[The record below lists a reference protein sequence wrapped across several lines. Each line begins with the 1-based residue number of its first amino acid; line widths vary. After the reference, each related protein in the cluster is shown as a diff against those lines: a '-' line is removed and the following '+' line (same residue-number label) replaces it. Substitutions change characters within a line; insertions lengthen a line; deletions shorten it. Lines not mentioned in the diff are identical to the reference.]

1 MNSKRFIS
9 VSKKLSLIITSIV
22 LGILFTTGIISYN
35 KVVDFGTRF
44 NGEHTKTVV
53 VFAKNLVD
61 GDSLTTV
68 IQSGEEYSNYAN
80 SLREKLMVMRDQTN
94 MKYLYTFYEQDGK
107 YHYAI
112 EGGDPNAEDYSPM
125 NSIADFEE
133 DDLPL
138 INNAFLKKEIG
149 YTPITYDETYGWMV
163 TCYAPIE
170 NSKGEVVAL
179 LGCDIEAETVIS
191 EIRSY
196 RKQVLATGIG
206 LLIISLLLIY
216 YLVSKPAKSIAK
228 IAEIAQSVA
237 KGDLN
242 QQVNIKT
249 NDELGLLS
257 DAVNDMIIQLKS
269 IVSHIDSKCSDF
281 VTGSGQ
287 FKNLSHKLSN
297 DASQQ
302 SNLTQ
307 DVKLTIQQI
316 TGSIS
321 TNSQSSGVAEGINL
335 KLASSIN
342 NVVSTTQNSITSIK
356 QVIERISV
364 IGEIARQTNILALNA
379 AIEAARAGEHGK
391 GFAVV
396 ANEVRKLAERS
407 ALAANEIAS
416 LSNLTIDTANSSQDK
431 LVELVP
437 EIEKSLDIV
446 RKINHTIQEQ
456 LNNTQQIGDAIDH
469 LSNVAMQNAQWSG
482 NLSSEAE
489 RLANQSNELKGLVS
503 HFRLN

>member
-9 VSKKLSLIITSIV
+9 VSKKLSLLITSIV

-68 IQSGEEYSNYAN
+68 IQSGEEYSSYAN

-94 MKYLYTFYEQDGK
+94 MKYLYTFYELNGK

-125 NSIADFEE
+125 NSIANFDEE
-133 DDLPL
+133 DLPF

-170 NSKGEVVAL
+170 NSEGEVVAL
-179 LGCDIEAETVIS
+179 LGCDIEAKTVIS

-196 RKQVLATGIG
+196 RNLVLATGIG

-216 YLVSKPAKSIAK
+216 YLVSKPTKSIAK

-257 DAVNDMIIQLKS
+257 DAVNDMILQLKS

-446 RKINHTIQEQ
+446 RKINYTIQEQ

>member
-1 MNSKRFIS
+1 MSSERFVS

-22 LGILFTTGIISYN
+22 LGILFTTGVISYN

-44 NGEHTKTVV
+44 NGDHTKTVA

-61 GDSLTTV
+61 GDSLSHV
-68 IQSGEEYSNYAN
+68 IQTGEEYSAYAN
-80 SLREKLMVMRDQTN
+80 SLREKLRNIRDQTN
-94 MKYLYTFYEQDGK
+94 MKYLYTFYKTGNEFR
-107 YHYAI
+107 YAI
-112 EGGDPNAEDYSPM
+112 EGGDPDTEDYSPM
-125 NSIADFEE
+125 NSVADFDK
-133 DDLPL
+133 DDIPL
-138 INNAFLKKEIG
+138 ISNTIEKQDVG
-149 YTPITYDETYGWMV
+149 YTPITHDETYGWMV
-163 TCYAPIE
+163 TCYAPIV
-170 NSKGEVVAL
+170 NSKGEVVAI

-196 RKQVLATGIG
+196 RNQVLATGIG
-206 LLIISLLLIY
+206 LLLISLLLIY
-216 YLVSKPAKSIAK
+216 YLISKPAKSIAK

-257 DAVNDMIIQLKS
+257 DAVNDMIIQIKS

-321 TNSQSSGVAEGINL
+321 SNSQSSGVAEGINL

-407 ALAANEIAS
+407 ALAATEIAS

-489 RLANQSNELKGLVS
+489 HLANQSNELKGLVS

>member
-1 MNSKRFIS
+1 
-9 VSKKLSLIITSIV
+9 
-22 LGILFTTGIISYN
+22 
-35 KVVDFGTRF
+35 
-44 NGEHTKTVV
+44 
-53 VFAKNLVD
+53 
-61 GDSLTTV
+61 
-68 IQSGEEYSNYAN
+68 
-80 SLREKLMVMRDQTN
+80 
-94 MKYLYTFYEQDGK
+94 
-107 YHYAI
+107 
-112 EGGDPNAEDYSPM
+112 
-125 NSIADFEE
+125 
-133 DDLPL
+133 
-138 INNAFLKKEIG
+138 
-149 YTPITYDETYGWMV
+149 MV
-163 TCYAPIE
+163 TSYAPIE
-170 NSKGEVVAL
+170 NSAGEVIAI
-179 LGCDIEAETVIS
+179 LGCDIEARTVIT
-191 EIRSY
+191 EIRRY
-196 RKQVLATGIG
+196 RNQVIATGLG
-206 LLIISLLLIY
+206 LLLISLFLIY

-228 IAEIAQSVA
+228 IAQVAQNVA
-237 KGDLN
+237 KGELN
-242 QQVNIKT
+242 QSVNINT

-257 DAVNDMIIQLKS
+257 DAVDEMIQQLKS
-269 IVSHIDSKCSDF
+269 IVKHIDSKCSEF

-287 FKNLSHKLSN
+287 FKNLSHKLSS

-307 DVKLTIQQI
+307 DVKSTIDHI

-321 TNSQSSGVAEGINL
+321 NNSQNSGVAEGINL

-342 NVVSTTQNSITSIK
+342 DVVSTTQDSITSIK

-407 ALAANEIAS
+407 AHAANEIAK
-416 LSNLTIDTANSSQDK
+416 LSNLTVDTANTSQEK

-437 EIEKSLDIV
+437 EIAKSLDIV
-446 RKINHTIQEQ
+446 RRINLTIQEQ
-456 LNNTQQIGDAIDH
+456 RNSTQQIGDAIDH